1 MKKIH
6 LLFAVI
12 SILATS
18 CKKEDHAD
26 HTSDIDPNRSGYIRI
41 EFDNKVGDLGLVLDS
56 PFYTN
61 SFGQNYAISKFD
73 YFISNIVFVNADGSK
88 YVVPQDSSYFL
99 IKESNSNSWEV
110 KLKVP
115 EGNYVGLNFMI
126 GIDSLR
132 NTKPISERQGV
143 LDISGEAA
151 SMYWTWNSGY
161 IFLKMEGTYDD
172 PNDSVF
178 TRSPLTYHIGGY
190 GGYTSPTINNIKNVS
205 LAFGSESAQ
214 VRAAYGDDG
223 VMVHLN
229 VDASKV
235 IDGSTKIDFNTHSF
249 VMFTP
254 YSVNIA
260 NNYASMFSID
270 HIHNHEH

>member
-1 MKKIH
+1 MKIYSY
-6 LLFAVI
+6 LLLLIVLFNA
-12 SILATS
+12 
-18 CKKEDHAD
+18 CKKEEHVN
-26 HTSDIDPNRSGYIRI
+26 HTSDIDPNRSGYISI

-61 SFGQNYAISKFD
+61 SMGQNYSISKFD
-73 YFISNIVFVNADGSK
+73 YFVSNIVFINADGSK
-88 YVVPQDSSYFL
+88 YIVPQDSSYFL
-99 IKESNSNSWEV
+99 IKESIPSTWGV
-110 KLKVP
+110 KLKIP
-115 EGNYVGLNFMI
+115 EGNYVGLNFII
-126 GIDSLR
+126 GVDSLR

-143 LDISGEAA
+143 LDISGAAA

-178 TRSPLTYHIGGY
+178 TRSPLTYHIGGF
-190 GGYTSPTINNIKNVS
+190 GGYSSPTINNIKNVS
-205 LAFGSESAQ
+205 LAFGTESAQ
-214 VRAAYGDDG
+214 VREAYGEDG
-223 VMVHLN
+223 AMVHLN

-235 IDGSTKIDFNTHSF
+235 IDGSTKVDFNTHSF

-254 YSVNIA
+254 YSINIA

>member
-1 MKKIH
+1 MKETL
-6 LLFAVI
+6 LLFVAIAVF
-12 SILATS
+12 ATS
-18 CKKEDHAD
+18 CKKDDHVE
-26 HTSDIDPNRSGYIRI
+26 HTSDIDPNRKGNISL
-41 EFDNKVGDLGLVLDS
+41 EFDNKVGNLSLVLDS

-61 SFGQNYAISKFD
+61 SSGQNYSISKFD
-73 YFISNIVFVNADGSK
+73 YYISNIVFVNADGSN

-99 IKESNSNSWEV
+99 IKENNASTWNIN
-110 KLKVP
+110 LKVP
-115 EGNYVGLNFMI
+115 EGNYVGINFII

-143 LDISGEAA
+143 LDISGAGA

-178 TRSPLTYHIGGY
+178 TRSPFTYHIGGF
-190 GGYTSPTINNIKNVS
+190 GGYNSPTINNIKNVS
-205 LAFGSESAQ
+205 LAFGTESAQ
-214 VRAAYGDDG
+214 VREAYGDEG
-223 VMVHLN
+223 AMVHLN

-235 IDGSTKIDFNTHSF
+235 IDGSTKVDFNTHSF

-254 YSVNIA
+254 YSINIA
-260 NNYASMFSID
+260 NNYAAMFSVD
-270 HIHNHEH
+270 HVHNHEH